1 MLFEMKP
8 PPPRLP
14 VDRARA
20 KACLVANL
28 SLPGLGSLHVGRRVG
43 WAQVAVA
50 ACGFVLTM
58 SFGGWF
64 VAEWARARELPFLTI
79 LERGELPP
87 GFLKQ
92 LLVGLSGLGLFVI
105 ALGWALITS
114 LLVYQEAR
122 ANEGR

>member
-1 MLFEMKP
+1 M
-8 PPPRLP
+8 
-14 VDRARA
+14 
-20 KACLVANL
+20 
-28 SLPGLGSLHVGRRVG
+28 
-43 WAQVAVA
+43 AVA